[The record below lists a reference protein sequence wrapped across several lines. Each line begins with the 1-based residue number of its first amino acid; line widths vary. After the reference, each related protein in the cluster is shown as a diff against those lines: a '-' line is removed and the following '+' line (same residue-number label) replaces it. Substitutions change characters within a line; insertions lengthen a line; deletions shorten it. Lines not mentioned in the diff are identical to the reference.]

1 MQAAIE
7 VFPMH
12 IVTKILV
19 VFGAILSVLLAAL
32 TIAFA
37 ANADAVRGAM
47 QNEQTAKLTAIAE
60 RDRLQQDQALMN
72 QSLVQARNTAEAAV
86 ASMKAQLD
94 NLQSE
99 RTGLMGTL
107 QEARLQ
113 KQSNEDTATSLSATV
128 KANQAL
134 IEALTKEISELRNER
149 MTSARR
155 EAELVDRLNDLESN
169 RQVLEQSTR
178 ALQEQLAEAKL
189 TMERIKS
196 GGTASASTDQPFNYS
211 GPVIQGRI
219 LNVSKNP
226 AGGQM
231 AEISVGS
238 GSGLKP
244 NMRLSIVRDGRF
256 IANFIVT
263 TVDVQRAVGTIDTLK
278 RDVQIASGDTVLS
291 RLD

>member
-1 MQAAIE
+1 
-7 VFPMH
+7 MH
-12 IVTKILV
+12 IVTKILA

-37 ANADAVRGAM
+37 ANADALRSAV
-47 QNEQTAKLTAIAE
+47 QNEQTAKLAAQAE
-60 RDRLQQDQALMN
+60 KQRIESEQVLNN
-72 QSLVQARNTAEAAV
+72 QSLVKARETAETTV

-99 RTGLMGTL
+99 RTGLMAQL
-107 QEARLQ
+107 QEARLA
-113 KQSNEDTATSLSATV
+113 KASNEDTATSLSATV

-149 MTSARR
+149 LTSARR

-196 GGTASASTDQPFNYS
+196 GGTAASASDQPYTYT
-211 GPVIQGRI
+211 GPLIQGRV
-219 LNVSKNP
+219 LSVSASP
-226 AGGQM
+226 SGGQM

-238 GSGLKP
+238 SAGLKP
-244 NMRLSIVRDGRF
+244 NMKLNIMRDGRYVGNL
-256 IANFIVT
+256 IITN
-263 TVDVQRAVGTIDTLK
+263 VDVPRAVGRIENMK
-278 RDVQIASGDTVLS
+278 GREVQVANGDTVLS